1 MYKGVKSVLFKK
13 YSVSDNEIIGQLL
26 IDRLKEKAKIDRSET
41 CFAGLG
47 KVQTQLFTAS
57 PSDVKRLRSQ
67 KFW

>member
-1 MYKGVKSVLFKK
+1 MKNVLFKK
-13 YSVSDNEIIGQLL
+13 YDVSDNEIIGQIL

-47 KVQTQLFTAS
+47 KVQTQSFTAS
-57 PSDVKRLRSQ
+57 PSDAKRLRGQ